1 MDLSAC
7 YRPLTAAPYRR
18 GNTYWESAPCAA
30 LRPWVRC
37 FWRTGEGAG
46 PSLVIPDTCMDLM
59 LYREPGGWRGA
70 FCALNDRPF
79 TSTGQRAVAFAIRL
93 YPWAGAMF
101 AQESLAGACNGHFDG
116 RQHFPNL
123 MERLLPA
130 LASCDS
136 FEDCRAAAEAC
147 LLSLGGEGRPPADFL
162 NALAVL
168 VGRQA
173 APPVRELAKAVC
185 LSPRQLE
192 RLFARCAG
200 LSPKVLSSL
209 IRYQRVWRAAV
220 CDPRFEVQEAVY
232 RYGYADQAHLLNA
245 FRRYHS
251 RSLRQALALARQ
263 DVAFLQDVSGER

>member
-46 PSLVIPDTCMDLM
+46 PSLVIPDTCIDLM

-147 LLSLGGEGRPPADFL
+147 LLSLGGGRPTPGRFPQCPGRPCGAAGSSACEGAGKGRLPEPTAIGTPLCPMRRAFSQGSVLPDPLPAGM
-162 NALAVL
+162 A
-168 VGRQA
+168 GC
-173 APPVRELAKAVC
+173 C
-185 LSPRQLE
+185 L
-192 RLFARCAG
+192 
-200 LSPKVLSSL
+200 
-209 IRYQRVWRAAV
+209 
-220 CDPRFEVQEAVY
+220 
-232 RYGYADQAHLLNA
+232 
-245 FRRYHS
+245 
-251 RSLRQALALARQ
+251 RSTL
-263 DVAFLQDVSGER
+263 